1 MILERTLN
9 ANFKSLL
16 LFLFFFSSINSWA
29 SPLNGSGELR
39 LSDAIVNNFYE
50 YISKK
55 HGEGWHYVVSTDGI
69 YSNFTYCAYIQCN
82 PSLGSPLLGVKGT
95 ILKCEKRSKKKCYVL
110 ARKQKIVWNNLNLK
124 IKSKISLDDF
134 KKILG
139 KHNFIYYDGANNN
152 QPVSPGPNTNMIE
165 QLQTLNKMYKNGI
178 ITNDEFKKAKNKIL
192 SK

>member
-1 MILERTLN
+1 MNFKRTLYVN
-9 ANFKSLL
+9 LKSLL
-16 LFLFFFSSINSWA
+16 LFLFFFSSINSQA

-39 LSDAIVNNFYE
+39 LSDVIVANLYE

-55 HGEGWHYVVSTDGI
+55 HGQGWHYVVSTDGL
-69 YSNFTYCAYIQCN
+69 YSNYTYCADVQCT
-82 PSLGSPLLGVKGT
+82 PTGGSPLLGVKGT

-110 ARKQKIVWNNLNLK
+110 ARRQKIVWNNLNLK
-124 IKSKISLDDF
+124 IKSKISLEDF

-139 KHNFIYYDGANNN
+139 KHNFIYYEGVNNN
-152 QPVSPGPNTNMIE
+152 QTVRPGPNANMIE

-178 ITNDEFKKAKNKIL
+178 ITEDEFKKAKNKIL